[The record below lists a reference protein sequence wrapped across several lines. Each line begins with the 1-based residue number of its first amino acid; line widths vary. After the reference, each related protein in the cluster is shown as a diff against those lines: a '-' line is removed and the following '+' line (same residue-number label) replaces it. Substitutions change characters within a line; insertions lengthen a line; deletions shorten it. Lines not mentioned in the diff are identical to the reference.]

1 MNKVRRQ
8 RIKEA
13 IDLIQQVNEILAEV
27 GDEEEE
33 AFDNMP
39 ESLQESERGEQM
51 QEYIDMID
59 EANEAI
65 DDLIGNLSEITEG

>member
-1 MNKVRRQ
+1 MNKARREK
-8 RIKEA
+8 IKNA
-13 IDLIQQVNEILAEV
+13 IDLIQQANEILAEV
-27 GDEEEE
+27 GDEEDE

-51 QEYIDMID
+51 KEYIDMID

>member
-8 RIKEA
+8 SIKEA
-13 IDLIQQVNEILAEV
+13 IDLIQQANEILAEV

-39 ESLQESERGEQM
+39 ESLQEGERGEQM